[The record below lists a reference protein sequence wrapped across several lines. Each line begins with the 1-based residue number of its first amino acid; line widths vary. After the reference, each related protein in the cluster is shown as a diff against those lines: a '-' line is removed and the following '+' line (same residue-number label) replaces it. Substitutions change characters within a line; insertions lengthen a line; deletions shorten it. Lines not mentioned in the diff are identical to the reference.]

1 MFPQCFLTDLVQR
14 PHRHLGDV
22 VGDELPARALRVAGG
37 DTLSVPQVTCRWRE
51 RGSGAEGKDFN
62 IFFYVA
68 ATEYFNLELFTV
80 VIHGENGRPAHRE
93 LSEGLPGG
101 RRDVIPAFSCWGR
114 KAGRGS
120 HRHFVRQVRAVFV
133 TFFFCLPFRALTCWV
148 LWRDGPSVEHLP
160 VPGDG
165 PHLVGSADGDGLEG
179 LVGAHVE
186 PGASLP
192 RTVSQDLT
200 ASVSNPSTFQNY
212 FLLTLISRF

>member
-1 MFPQCFLTDLVQR
+1 MFPQCFLTDLVQG

-22 VGDELPARALRVAGG
+22 VGDELPAGALRVAGG
-37 DTLSVPQVTCRWRE
+37 DTLSVPQVTCRGRE
-51 RGSGAEGKDFN
+51 RGSGGREKYFN
-62 IFFYVA
+62 IFFFYVA
-68 ATEYFNLELFTV
+68 ATECFNLELFTV

-114 KAGRGS
+114 KAGRGVTDTS
-120 HRHFVRQVRAVFV
+120 LDKLERCHFSIH
-133 TFFFCLPFRALTCWV
+133 FFFFLPFRALTCRV

-186 PGASLP
+186 PGAALP
-192 RTVSQDLT
+192 RTVR
-200 ASVSNPSTFQNY
+200 VK
-212 FLLTLISRF
+212 I